1 MELWTNGALWH
12 YFSNRLHSSW
22 PGHRSDDLQD
32 DLLDEIA
39 VGACVW
45 ETFGRDSSE
54 LFVND
59 MLKMF
64 QSIKNRR
71 KDAPK
76 NVKQAAEIFR
86 KDQERF
92 VYSHYNHLKPMG
104 RL

>member
-1 MELWTNGALWH
+1 M
-12 YFSNRLHSSW
+12 
-22 PGHRSDDLQD
+22 
-32 DLLDEIA
+32 
-39 VGACVW
+39 W

-59 MLKMF
+59 MFKMF
-64 QSIKNRR
+64 QSIKDRG